1 MNGTLSWETPDS
13 FRDAGVFIIGCRRG
27 LQMITPSGLYYS
39 NEKEDTEVD
48 GIYEESEP
56 GNGSDGQNESPWSKV
71 VIF

>member
-1 MNGTLSWETPDS
+1 
-13 FRDAGVFIIGCRRG
+13 
-27 LQMITPSGLYYS
+27 MITASGLYYS

-56 GNGSDGQNESPWSKV
+56 GNGSDGQNESPPSNV